1 MNESGTDRK
10 TLLIGI
16 GNSGRSDD
24 ALGWK
29 LVDEFADY
37 DHLFDLEY
45 RYQLQIEDAALVS
58 RYKKVIFVDASCT
71 LSDKGFSFEPCTPA
85 PLTSF
90 TSHELSPECIVWLA
104 RDLYDA
110 TPQAFVLA
118 IGGTQWELN
127 LGLSAEAKQNFNNA
141 ADFFRAYIQ
150 TYKIEQVTEKV
161 SSTAP

>member
-1 MNESGTDRK
+1 MNESGTNRK

-29 LVDEFADY
+29 FVDEFADY

-45 RYQLQIEDAALVS
+45 RYQLQIEDAELVS

-71 LSDKGFSFEPCTPA
+71 LLDSGFSFERCTPE

-90 TSHELSPECIVWLA
+90 TSHELSPGYVVWLA
-104 RDLYDA
+104 RDLYNIS
-110 TPQAFVLA
+110 PQAFVLA
-118 IGGTQWELN
+118 IGGTQWELH
-127 LGLSAEAKQNFNNA
+127 LGLSAEAKQNFNKA
-141 ADFFRAYIQ
+141 ANFFRAYLQ
-150 TYKIEQVTEKV
+150 ASETEYVTQKI
-161 SSTAP
+161 SSTVP